1 MNPRMPT
8 LFIGHGSPM
17 NAITDNPFR
26 TVWTELGRSLPRPRA
41 LLCISAHWETT
52 LPMACSADPPQTLHD
67 FGGFPPALYAVRY
80 PASGSLSL
88 AQRVQALAGGEVS
101 LNPAWGLDHGTWQ
114 ILMHLFPEADVPV
127 VQLSLA
133 QSYTAGQHLALA
145 RRLAALREEGVLI
158 IGSGNIVHNLRL
170 LGEGPTPTWAV
181 EFDAASADAI
191 VKQDL
196 QALVDYRSLP
206 GAALSVPTP
215 EHYWPLLYVLA
226 SRHADDRLQFFN
238 ERFDMGSIS
247 MRSLLLG

>member
-52 LPMACSADPPQTLHD
+52 SPMACSADPPQTLHD

-101 LNPAWGLDHGTWQ
+101 LNPAWGLDHGAWQ

-133 QSYTAGQHLALA
+133 QSDTAGEHLALA